1 MANQPNKA
9 KLFGIFMTIA
19 VAADPLKY
27 NAKIAE
33 LEQHFS
39 NYVEAIKPLIELTP
53 DDVITT
59 LRARF
64 PEIDKELS
72 SPLASKV
79 IERIQEYLKQKG
91 AQDES
96 G

>member
-1 MANQPNKA
+1 MSQNKA

-19 VAADPLKY
+19 VVADPVKY

-33 LEQHFS
+33 LEQHFAP
-39 NYVEAIKPLIELTP
+39 YIEVIKPLIELTP
-53 DDVITT
+53 DDVIDT

-72 SPLASKV
+72 SPLAPKV
-79 IERIQEYLKQKG
+79 VSRIQEYLKKKG
-91 AQDES
+91 AND
-96 G
+96 GNLP

>member
-1 MANQPNKA
+1 MSQQPNKA

-19 VAADPLKY
+19 VVADPLKY

-39 NYVEAIKPLIELTP
+39 NYIEVIKPLIELTP
-53 DDVITT
+53 DDVIST

-64 PEIDKELS
+64 PEIDNELR
-72 SPLASKV
+72 SPLAPKV
-79 IERIQEYLKQKG
+79 ITRIQEYLKQKG
-91 AQDES
+91 NNQNAD
-96 G
+96 